1 MGCYEVDPVLRAIT
15 VALSRIELEHGV
27 HMHPLWYGFHST
39 LLLLAAAPQMLPGVD
54 PFYTQHLDAAG
65 IPVIASPRAPGEA
78 LVAARDIVAGML
90 AHRPDLARWLAQQG
104 YRVAVMAPDETTTD
118 LPEQRGWTRPAA
130 DDPRLT
136 RCERIHYAERIGA
149 LTDRQY
155 WDARARGM
163 AGPLTSAGAENL
175 LATAG
180 DRYHGENIFVHEFAH
195 DVLAA
200 IRAVDAPLYAAV
212 ERGYARALKKGR
224 WKDEYAATTID
235 EYWAV
240 GTQFWFNSARFVAFD
255 KVHILSDADLARYDP
270 PLAAALRAAYGDT
283 HRLAGDRFYLHP
295 DRVPK
300 GPLPKF
306 TAEQC

>member
-1 MGCYEVDPVLRAIT
+1 MYNYLIVAALAAMPVL
-15 VALSRIELEHGV
+15 
-27 HMHPLWYGFHST
+27 P
-39 LLLLAAAPQMLPGVD
+39 D
-54 PFYTQHLDAAG
+54 NPFYTKHLDAAG
-65 IPVIASPRAPGEA
+65 IPVLASARAPDEA
-78 LVAARDIVAGML
+78 LVAARDIVTGML
-90 AHRPDLARWLAQQG
+90 AHRPDLASELVRQG

-136 RCERIHYAERIGA
+136 RCERIHYAERIGR

-175 LATAG
+175 LAG
-180 DRYHGENIFVHEFAH
+180 PRDRYRGENIFVHEFGH

-200 IRAVDAPLYAAV
+200 IRTADPALYARV
-212 ERGYARALKKGR
+212 EQAYALALKQGR
-224 WKDEYAATTID
+224 WKDEYASTTVD

-240 GTQFWFNSARFVAFD
+240 GTQFWFNSGRIVAFD
-255 KVHILSDADLARYDP
+255 RVHILSDVDLARYDP
-270 PLAAALRAAYGDT
+270 ALAAVLGAAYGDT
-283 HRLAGDRFYLHP
+283 HHLLADRFYLSP
-295 DRVPK
+295 DRVPP

-306 TAEQC
+306 TAEVC

>member
-1 MGCYEVDPVLRAIT
+1 MLR
-15 VALSRIELEHGV
+15 G
-27 HMHPLWYGFHST
+27 W
-39 LLLLAAAPQMLPGVD
+39 LLLLAAAPPAD
-54 PFYTQHLDAAG
+54 PFYAKRLDAAG
-65 IPVIASPRAPGEA
+65 IPVLSSARAPDDA
-78 LVAARDIVAGML
+78 LQAARDIVEGML
-90 AHRPDLARWLAQQG
+90 AHRPDLARVLVQQG

-130 DDPRLT
+130 NDPRLT
-136 RCERIHYAERIGA
+136 RCERKHYPERIGR

-175 LATAG
+175 LAGPG
-180 DRYHGENIFVHEFAH
+180 DRYHGENILVHEFAH

-200 IRAVDAPLYAAV
+200 IRVMDPALYRRIGRAYAGALAA
-212 ERGYARALKKGR
+212 GR
-224 WKDEYAATTID
+224 WRDEYASTTVD

-240 GTQFWFNSARFVAFD
+240 GTQFWFNSGRLVAFD
-255 KVHILSDADLARYDP
+255 TIHILSDADLARYDP
-270 PLAAALRAAYGDT
+270 PLAAALREAYGDT
-283 HRLAGDRFYLHP
+283 HRLLADRFYLHP

-300 GPLPKF
+300 GPIPKF